1 MGSATATKLAE
12 WGLKPALV
20 PAEFRA
26 EGLLAAFPQNLVG
39 TRILFPRAEVARELL
54 PEELRARGAC
64 RKSPVSRFFRG
75 GKSGRSATEK
85 FLYGKRPA
93 WNGWF
98 RLRYLA
104 TAINYCRMQ

>member
-54 PEELRARGAC
+54 PEELRA
-64 RKSPVSRFFRG
+64 
-75 GKSGRSATEK
+75 
-85 FLYGKRPA
+85 PA
-93 WNGWF
+93 
-98 RLRYLA
+98 LA
-104 TAINYCRMQ
+104 TFKNSRRGIVRFAILPRIALSRGTGKIRGISENRL